1 METIKN
7 TLSKIEEGKLEK
19 KQKLLD
25 AGLAL
30 FTEKGFKETSVQD
43 IVEKAN
49 IAKGTFY
56 LYYKDKYE
64 LQDNLI
70 MKISSDLFNEALDN
84 LKKHNISKIDKQI
97 IFIIDY
103 VIDKLAK
110 SPLLFKLIGKN
121 MSLGVFNKQLTNIV
135 SIDNLS
141 VIDLFKKSIKD
152 NNVYVK
158 NPEVTLYM
166 IIELAGATCF
176 NSITQNKPL
185 PIEEY
190 KPYLNKMITKMIY
203 ADEK

>member
-185 PIEEY
+185 PIEDY
-190 KPYLNKMITKMIY
+190 KPYLNKMIAKMIY